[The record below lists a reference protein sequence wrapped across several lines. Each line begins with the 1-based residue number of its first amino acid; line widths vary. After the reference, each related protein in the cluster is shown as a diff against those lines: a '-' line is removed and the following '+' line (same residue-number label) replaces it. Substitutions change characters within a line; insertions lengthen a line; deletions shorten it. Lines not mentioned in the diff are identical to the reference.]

1 MTQAT
6 AQLVGP
12 GSPVSSLVHRSTV
25 RVQPHQCLGD
35 VARILREEDVS
46 AALVGPC
53 PEGIVTERDLT
64 RAFANGMGPEAPL
77 AQFVVRAPVVV
88 SPSTTVL
95 DATATMLRK
104 KVRHLVVATAGQ
116 PAAVLSL
123 RDAVEV
129 LLETLDPG
137 VWAET
142 MHLAVMTQSE
152 LWLG

>member
-1 MTQAT
+1 
-6 AQLVGP
+6 
-12 GSPVSSLVHRSTV
+12 
-25 RVQPHQCLGD
+25 
-35 VARILREEDVS
+35 
-46 AALVGPC
+46 
-53 PEGIVTERDLT
+53 VTERDLT

-104 KVRHLVVATAGQ
+104 KVRHLVVATAGH